1 MLEALCVGLGGFIGA
16 ISRYLIS
23 MQASKIFTG
32 KIPVGTLCVNIL
44 GGLLIGLILELNSR
58 TDVVSPQM
66 KLFLTTGLMGGLT
79 TFSTFSYETVGLFSD
94 GSYTSAVVNIALNV
108 VLSLIGVIIGKSI
121 IMGITN

>member
-1 MLEALCVGLGGFIGA
+1 MAEALVVGLGGFVGA

-23 MQASKIFTG
+23 MQTSKLFTG

-58 TDVVSPQM
+58 TNVVSPQM

-79 TFSTFSYETVGLFSD
+79 TFSTFSYETVGLFAD
-94 GSYTSAVVNIALNV
+94 GNYTSAMVNIVLNV
-108 VLSLIGVIIGKSI
+108 ALSLVGVMIGKSM

>member
-44 GGLLIGLILELNSR
+44 GGLLIGFILELNSR

>member
-1 MLEALCVGLGGFIGA
+1 MLEALCVGFVGFIGA

-58 TDVVSPQM
+58 TDVVSTQM